1 MSGFSLQ
8 FQSGLVLESFH
19 IEPENISL
27 RRLKQEAVDFVNK
40 HHPKQRLGDRLAD
53 HILLYKHDPRSVNI
67 LQLIQSADEISEGC
81 LLEIVI
87 SRGFSKKI

>member
-19 IEPENISL
+19 IEPENLSL

-40 HHPKQRLGDRLAD
+40 HRLGDRLAD

-87 SRGFSKKI
+87 SRGF